1 MVVVLT
7 IDNSTSYLSSFAC
20 FSEKSQNKKT
30 EIKSLA
36 RAETHHSTNKFPY
49 EKLFPVK
56 QNNHYDDG

>member
-56 QNNHYDDG
+56 